1 MRGVQIMPTYALEAK
16 SRKARRSGT
25 DGESNGSSDV
35 NGRTD
40 NNKRQMI
47 IRKAI
52 TLFANLG
59 YDHVRIS
66 DITDSI
72 DIAKGTL
79 YLYFKTKKD
88 LLMECFGELNRS
100 LEMLESRE
108 EIRNEKDIYVKNTYR
123 WIGFAERYSDFGG
136 ILNVLRTA
144 CRSQDEEIRLR
155 AMETYD
161 VIIEPLRRDIKS
173 AIENG
178 TICNVDPEITS
189 YYLLG
194 AAESLAFL
202 LETNKRYTIKEI
214 GEMVYYF
221 NRKTLAPDISGEHP
235 EKPKNNIFGKISD
248 KCGTTSEIRQIRFG
262 GKTFLSGKFGQGEIF
277 IDASK
282 ISRVDVKQ
290 VKSKW
295 HGCVCAPD
303 GSCREVELDGE
314 SILSG
319 ESAFGTF
326 RIPIK
331 NVSSITFDC
340 EEEGVMNRPGFSGDS
355 LV

>member
-1 MRGVQIMPTYALEAK
+1 MRGVQIMPTYELKAK
-16 SRKARRSGT
+16 SRKARRRGT
-25 DGESNGSSDV
+25 DGGLNENSGV

-40 NNKRQMI
+40 SNKRQMI
-47 IRKAI
+47 ISKAI
-52 TLFANLG
+52 TMFANLG
-59 YDHVRIS
+59 YDNVRIS

-88 LLMECFGELNRS
+88 LLLECFGELNRL
-100 LEMLESRE
+100 LETLESRE
-108 EIRNEKDIYVKNTYR
+108 EIRNEKDIPVKNTYR
-123 WIGFAERYSDFGG
+123 WMGFAERYSDFGG

-161 VIIEPLRRDIKS
+161 IIIEPLRRDIKS

-178 TICNVDPEITS
+178 AICNVDPEISS

-221 NRKTLAPDISGEHP
+221 NRKTLALDISGEHP
-235 EKPKNNIFGKISD
+235 ENPKNNIIGKISD

-262 GKTFLSGKFGQGEIF
+262 ENTFLSGKFGQGEIF
-277 IDASK
+277 IDPSK
-282 ISRVDVKQ
+282 ISRVDVNQ
-290 VKSKW
+290 VNSQW
-295 HGCVCAPD
+295 SGRVCALD
-303 GSCREVELDGE
+303 GTCKEIELDGE
-314 SILSG
+314 TVISG
-319 ESAFGTF
+319 ESALGTF
-326 RIPIK
+326 RIPFK
-331 NVSSITFDC
+331 NVSSITF
-340 EEEGVMNRPGFSGDS
+340 
-355 LV
+355 